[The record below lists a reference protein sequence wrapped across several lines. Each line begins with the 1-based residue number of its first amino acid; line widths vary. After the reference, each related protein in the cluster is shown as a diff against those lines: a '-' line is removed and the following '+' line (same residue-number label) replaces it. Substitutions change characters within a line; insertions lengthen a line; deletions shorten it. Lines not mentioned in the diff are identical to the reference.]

1 MGTGIGFLEESF
13 MSRAVGH
20 VGLSVAVP
28 VSWIRWTNVGAFLL
42 LLLGLT
48 ACGGGGGQPSA
59 TPSAPSA
66 PAAPTPPPASAPPAG
81 RGTLAITV
89 TDAIGAPIAGA
100 EVWINSDQPNEDKWV
115 TTDGAG
121 KVEVTGVYA
130 GPADLQAASPD
141 AYGLL
146 TRVAIPANGT
156 LRVTVVAVPAAEGA
170 SGISAARVIPG
181 SVSDDGRTVE
191 FAVSIIQVPH
201 ASSAEYWA
209 RGPVAV
215 RVMAFALDPANDGN
229 GVRPDFVSGEQGFDA
244 AYNGLDEG
252 RAASILRNR
261 APQNVDGI
269 HRPLYKTAL
278 LLDQSSGVI
287 VSDPADKRL
296 FATKYLLQR
305 ADGERRFAV
314 AGFAADD
321 AASGQPALLPQK
333 PVTILPVEN
342 PQFTS
347 DGRALFPAV
356 DSLSALEGGGA
367 PVLAAIDRMLDFGAR
382 GPEEKASLIV
392 ITDGRDKDCGSPS
405 QCRARRDALLQKSR
419 DKGVTLL
426 TVGLARSPGDWDR
439 EALAFAA
446 QLGSG
451 GAAFWAHEP
460 RQLAPVLDVAERY
473 ARNEVDTLNVSFRL
487 RSETAGTFVPG
498 RTILGQIRFEICPF
512 DCSYTFVPF
521 AVRIP

>member
-1 MGTGIGFLEESF
+1 
-13 MSRAVGH
+13 MSRAVGQ
-20 VGLSVAVP
+20 VV
-28 VSWIRWTNVGAFLL
+28 VSAKAPANWRRCGNAGALLL
-42 LLLGLT
+42 LLLGIT
-48 ACGGGGGQPSA
+48 ACGGGGGQSSASPSS
-59 TPSAPSA
+59 PSSPS
-66 PAAPTPPPASAPPAG
+66 APTPPPASSTPVA

-89 TDAIGAPIAGA
+89 TDALGAPIAGA
-100 EVWINSDQPNEDKWV
+100 EVWINSDLPTGDKWA
-115 TTDGAG
+115 TTDATG
-121 KVEVTGVYA
+121 KVEVTGLYA
-130 GPADLQAASPD
+130 GPADVQASSSD

-146 TRVAIPANGT
+146 TRVVIPANGIQQI
-156 LRVTVVAVPAAEGA
+156 TVVASPAAAGA
-170 SGISAARVIPG
+170 SGVSAARVLPG

-209 RGPVAV
+209 WGPEAI
-215 RVMAFALDPANDGN
+215 RVMACAPDTANDGN
-229 GVRPDFVSGEQGFDA
+229 GARPDCVSGEQGFDA
-244 AYNGLDEG
+244 AYSGLDEG
-252 RAASILRNR
+252 RAVSISRNR
-261 APQNVDGI
+261 AGGFDPIG
-269 HRPLYKTAL
+269 RPVFKTAL

-287 VSDPADKRL
+287 VSDPGDKRL
-296 FATKYLLQR
+296 FAAKYLLSR
-305 ADGERRFAV
+305 AGNERRFAV

-342 PQFTS
+342 PGFMS

-367 PVLAAIDRMLDFGAR
+367 PILAAIDRMLDFAAR

-392 ITDGRDKDCGSPS
+392 ITDGRDKDCSAPA
-405 QCRARRDALLQKSR
+405 QCRARRDALLQKSH
-419 DKGVTLL
+419 DKGVTLV

-460 RQLAPVLDVAERY
+460 RQLAPVLDVAERFL
-473 ARNEVDTLNVSFRL
+473 RNEVDTLDVSFRI
-487 RSETAGTFVPG
+487 RSETAGTFVSG
-498 RTILGQIRFEICPF
+498 RTILGQVRFEICPF
-512 DCSYTFVPF
+512 DCTYTFVPF
-521 AVRIP
+521 AVKIP

>member
-1 MGTGIGFLEESF
+1 

-20 VGLSVAVP
+20 VGQGVLAP
-28 VSWIRWTNVGAFLL
+28 VNSMRWTNAGALLVLL
-42 LLLGLT
+42 LCIT
-48 ACGGGGGQPSA
+48 ACGGGSGQSSAPPSS
-59 TPSAPSA
+59 PSSPSA
-66 PAAPTPPPASAPPAG
+66 PASPTPPPVSPPSAS

-89 TDAIGAPIAGA
+89 TNVLGAPIAGA

-115 TTDGAG
+115 TTDGTG
-121 KVEVTGVYA
+121 KVEVTGIYA
-130 GPADLQAASPD
+130 GLADVQASSSD

-146 TRVAIPANGT
+146 TRVVIPANA
-156 LRVTVVAVPAAEGA
+156 VQQITVVAVPAAEGA
-170 SGISAARVIPG
+170 SGVSAARVIPG

-209 RGPVAV
+209 WGPDAIRVVAC
-215 RVMAFALDPANDGN
+215 APDPANDKN
-229 GVRPDFVSGEQGFDA
+229 GVRPDCVSGEEGFDA
-244 AYNGLDEG
+244 AYSGLDEG
-252 RAASILRNR
+252 RAVSILRNR
-261 APQNVDGI
+261 APQHVDGI

-287 VSDPADKRL
+287 ESDPADRRL
-296 FATKYLLQR
+296 FATKYLLR
-305 ADGERRFAV
+305 RSDAERRFAV
-314 AGFAADD
+314 AGFATDD

-342 PQFTS
+342 PGFMS
-347 DGRALFPAV
+347 DGRALFPEV

-382 GPEEKASLIV
+382 GPEEQASLIV
-392 ITDGRDKDCGSPS
+392 ITDGRDKDCTAPS

-419 DKGVTLL
+419 DKGVTIL

-439 EALAFAA
+439 ESLAFAA
-446 QLGSG
+446 QQGSE

-460 RQLAPVLDVAERY
+460 RQLAPVLDVAERFL
-473 ARNEVDTLNVSFRL
+473 RNEVDTLNVSFRI
-487 RSETAGTFVPG
+487 RSEAAGTFVSG
-498 RTILGQIRFEICPF
+498 RTILGHVRFEICPF
-512 DCSYTFVPF
+512 DCSYTYVPF
-521 AVRIP
+521 AITIR